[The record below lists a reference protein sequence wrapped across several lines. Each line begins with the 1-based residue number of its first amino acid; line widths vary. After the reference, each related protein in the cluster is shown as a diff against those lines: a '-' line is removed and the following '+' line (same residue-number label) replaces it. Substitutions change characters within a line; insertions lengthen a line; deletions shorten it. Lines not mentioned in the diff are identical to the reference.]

1 MVISVRLRA
10 PCEDE
15 TGLDWPKFPAQEAE
29 ILPTYQSA
37 AAVALLRQIR
47 AAPG

>member
-15 TGLDWPKFPAQEAE
+15 TGLDWPKFPAQEAD
-29 ILPTYQSA
+29 ISA
-37 AAVALLRQIR
+37 VSTQRSLAMVSVSRSIVE
-47 AAPG
+47 